1 MRTRVSALNS
11 EDKGEANEM
20 ATTGVSRRDVLKTLA
35 MGVAGGGVLQV
46 IPMQAAELAHQM
58 VHKEK
63 AAAPAGKYSPKYF
76 SARQYEAIT
85 WLCDSIIPKDEKSG
99 GAVEAGAPEFIDLLT
114 SENEEFQ
121 LALGGGLMWLDN
133 HCIDQYEKIFM
144 GCTPEQRK
152 EILDL
157 IAFRKNAK
165 TDHSLSQGVA
175 FFAFLR
181 KMTCDG
187 YYTSKIGIEELQYI
201 GNVTR
206 SEWPGCPPL
215 PE

>member
-1 MRTRVSALNS
+1 M
-11 EDKGEANEM
+11 
-20 ATTGVSRRDVLKTLA
+20 TTHGISRRDVLRTLA
-35 MGVAGGGVLQV
+35 VGVAGGSVLQV
-46 IPMQAAELAHQM
+46 IPLEAAELAHQL

-63 AAAPAGKYSPKYF
+63 AAAPAGKYTPKYF
-76 SARQYEAIT
+76 TARQYEAILS
-85 WLCDSIIPKDEKSG
+85 LCDAIIPKDEKSA
-99 GAVEAGAPEFIDLLT
+99 GALEAGAPEFIDLLT
-114 SENEEFQ
+114 SENDEYQ
-121 LALGGGLMWLDN
+121 LALGGGLMWLDT
-133 HCIDQYEKIFM
+133 HCIDQYGNVFM

-165 TDHSLSQGVA
+165 KDPGLSQGVA

-187 YYTSKIGIEELQYI
+187 YYTSKIGIQDLQYI

-215 PE
+215 LE

>member
-1 MRTRVSALNS
+1 M
-11 EDKGEANEM
+11 
-20 ATTGVSRRDVLKTLA
+20 TTHGISRRDVLRTLA
-35 MGVAGGGVLQV
+35 VGMAGGSVLQV
-46 IPMQAAELAHQM
+46 IPLEAAELAHQL

-63 AAAPAGKYSPKYF
+63 AAAPAGKYTPKYF
-76 SARQYEAIT
+76 TAKQYEAILS
-85 WLCDSIIPKDEKSG
+85 LCDAIIPKDEKSA
-99 GAVEAGAPEFIDLLT
+99 GALEAGAPEFIDLLT
-114 SENEEFQ
+114 SENDEYQ
-121 LALGGGLMWLDN
+121 LALGGGLMWLDT
-133 HCIDQYEKIFM
+133 HCIDQYGKVFM
-144 GCTPEQRK
+144 ECTPEQRR

-165 TDHSLSQGVA
+165 KDPGLSQGVA

-181 KMTCDG
+181 NLTCDG
-187 YYTSKIGIEELQYI
+187 YYTSKIGIQDLQYV